1 MTGSKYKATV
11 FISKP
16 DLSIEDSSKECQL
29 QSDWTD
35 RMNLYDEKYSY
46 SKK

>member
-16 DLSIEDSSKECQL
+16 DLSIEEPS
-29 QSDWTD
+29 
-35 RMNLYDEKYSY
+35 
-46 SKK
+46 